1 MKDSTTIFRIIHL
14 DIDYSNLALI
24 VELGGAL
31 LLVIIFI
38 IVLLFVFQR
47 NNKTKFQLVEMG
59 LEISGS
65 PKATFKIKRDYSNLY
80 IANRIY
86 IELITR
92 KVALP
97 FEEDKDV
104 IIEIYDSWYQLFGL
118 IRAEIK
124 TIPGHYLLSKHS
136 GSVLINLTTKILN
149 KGLRP
154 HLTSH
159 QAAFRKWYA
168 VEIKRTA
175 SKELSPQEIQAKYP
189 NYSELVKDLKKANQ
203 TLINYTKMLEDFL
216 DVQS

>member
-1 MKDSTTIFRIIHL
+1 MKDSTTILRIIHL
-14 DIDYSNLALI
+14 DIDYSNLSLILEIGNICFIAL
-24 VELGGAL
+24 VLT
-31 LLVIIFI
+31 

-47 NNKTKFQLVEMG
+47 NSKTKFQLVEMG

-86 IELITR
+86 IELVTR

-118 IRAEIK
+118 IRTEIK
-124 TIPGHYLLSKHS
+124 TIPGHYLLSKYS
-136 GSVLINLTTKILN
+136 GSVLISLTTKILN

-168 VEIKRTA
+168 AEIKRTA

-189 NYSELVKDLKKANQ
+189 NYSELVKDLKKTNQ
-203 TLINYTKMLEDFL
+203 TLINYTKMLEEFL